1 MPRERNT
8 IATRQITISTTERV
22 VEYLTELNRTGLWGK
37 NPAEAAER
45 LVAEGIRQLIEK
57 SALAAQPHKK

>member
-1 MPRERNT
+1 MARERNT
-8 IATRQITISTTERV
+8 IATRQITVSTTDAV
-22 VEYLTELNRTGLWGK
+22 CDYLVDLTKTGLWGK

-57 SALAAQPHKK
+57 SVLAERPRKK